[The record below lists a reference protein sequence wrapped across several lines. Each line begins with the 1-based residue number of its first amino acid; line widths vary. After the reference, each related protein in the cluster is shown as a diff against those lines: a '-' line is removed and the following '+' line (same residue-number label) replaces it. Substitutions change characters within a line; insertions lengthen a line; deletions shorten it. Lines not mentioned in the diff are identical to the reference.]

1 MVTYGEKKYTKS
13 VLSATIKSGLHDEG
27 DRTPEDNNK
36 PAIKQT
42 GEMIMGNESIFEKVK
57 TALPELDYEA
67 ALKLCMEDE
76 EFYLELFQDY
86 SELPIKEELIKC
98 YKESDYKN
106 YCVHIHGFKNNSYS
120 IGARELGDLAYA
132 MEQLTREEI
141 PDEIADMQKVLFEEY
156 DRICSIYQE
165 IVGK

>member
-1 MVTYGEKKYTKS
+1 MGSES
-13 VLSATIKSGLHDEG
+13 V
-27 DRTPEDNNK
+27 
-36 PAIKQT
+36 
-42 GEMIMGNESIFEKVK
+42 FEKVK
-57 TALPELDYEA
+57 KALPKLDYEA

-86 SELPIKEELIKC
+86 SELPIKEELNKC

-141 PDEIADMQKVLFEEY
+141 PDDIADMQRVLFEEY
-156 DRICSIYQE
+156 DRICRIYRE
-165 IVGK
+165 ITEM